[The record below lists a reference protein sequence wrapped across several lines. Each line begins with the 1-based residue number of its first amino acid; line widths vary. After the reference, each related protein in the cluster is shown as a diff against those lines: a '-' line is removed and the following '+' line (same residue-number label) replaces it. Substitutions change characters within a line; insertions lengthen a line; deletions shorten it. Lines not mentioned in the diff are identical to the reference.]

1 MNRQSFALLL
11 NKYLNG
17 QCTAAEQK
25 VVEQWYDLLDETP
38 TAEWN
43 AAELEEQ
50 LWQKIRKHT
59 RGEWLQPTDVQRTF
73 SIFHNRNRMV
83 TIAASVLL
91 VFGVVLAFYFKR
103 NIEPSVAVH
112 TPASLEG
119 MMQTTN
125 STGKAM
131 KIALEDGSQVTLQP
145 QSKLHY
151 PEKFGELSRE
161 VYLEGEG
168 FFEVQKNPAKPF
180 FVYTG
185 NVTTKV
191 LGTSF
196 YVKSIDGIKK
206 IEVEVVSGRVSVY
219 EKENSSLS
227 KDNQTNG
234 VVLTPNHKVTFFA
247 ESNLFVTNIVRNPV
261 IQTPKIQDT
270 KVFFEF
276 DDTPVLAVLNKL
288 REAYG
293 VDILV
298 ENEAINNCLL
308 TADITHQTL
317 YTKLDIICAAIGAT
331 YEVKGTTIL
340 LSGMGCK

>member
-11 NKYLNG
+11 NKYLNR
-17 QCTAAEQK
+17 QCSAAEQR
-25 VVEQWYDLLDETP
+25 VVEQWYDLLDEMP
-38 TAEWN
+38 GAEWN
-43 AAELEEQ
+43 AAELEEK

-59 RGEWLQPTDVQRTF
+59 KGEEIQETEVRRTF
-73 SIFHNRNRMV
+73 SIFHNSNKYV
-83 TIAASVLL
+83 SIAASVLL
-91 VFGVVLAFYFKR
+91 VLGVVLAFYLKK
-103 NIEPSVAVH
+103 NTDTSVKIYTH
-112 TPASLEG
+112 PIREG
-119 MMQTTN
+119 MIETAN
-125 STGKAM
+125 SSDKAM
-131 KIALEDGSQVTLQP
+131 RIELEDGSIVTLQP
-145 QSKLHY
+145 HSKLQY
-151 PEKFGELSRE
+151 PDKFSDINRE

-196 YVKSIDGIKK
+196 YVKSIDGVKK

-219 EKENSSLS
+219 EKENKSAN
-227 KDNQTNG
+227 KGNEING

-247 ESNLFVTNIVRNPV
+247 ESNLFVTNIVKNPV

-270 KVFFEF
+270 RVFFEF
-276 DDTPVLAVLNKL
+276 DDTPVSDVLDKL

-293 VDILV
+293 LDILV
-298 ENEAINNCLL
+298 ENEAINKCFL
-308 TADITHQTL
+308 TADITHQPL
-317 YTKLDIICAAIGAT
+317 YTKLDIICAAIGTT

-340 LSGMGCK
+340 LSGKGCQ

>member
-17 QCTAAEQK
+17 QCTFAEQK
-25 VVEQWYDLLDETP
+25 VVEQWYDLLDEMP

-59 RGEWLQPTDVQRTF
+59 KDEWVQENEIQTTF

-83 TIAASVLL
+83 TIAASILV
-91 VFGVVLAFYFKR
+91 VFGVVLSFYLKK
-103 NIEPSVAVH
+103 NIAPSVDSDI
-112 TPASLEG
+112 PASVEG
-119 MMQTTN
+119 MMETANKTN
-125 STGKAM
+125 KAV
-131 KIALEDGSQVTLQP
+131 KIMLADGSQVTLQP

-151 PEKFGELSRE
+151 PEKFGEVSRE

-168 FFEVQKNPAKPF
+168 FFEVQKNPLKPF

-219 EKENSSLS
+219 EKENNSIN

-234 VVLTPNHKVTFFA
+234 VVLTPNHRVTFFA
-247 ESNLFVTNIVRNPV
+247 ESNLFVTNIVKNPI

-276 DDTPVLAVLNKL
+276 DDTPVLDVVNKL

-317 YTKLDIICAAIGAT
+317 YTKLDIICAAIGAS

-340 LSGMGCK
+340 LSGKGCQ

>member
-17 QCTAAEQK
+17 ECTAAEQK
-25 VVEQWYDLLDETP
+25 VVEQWYDLLDEIP
-38 TAEWN
+38 NAEWN
-43 AAELEEQ
+43 AKELEEK

-59 RGEWLQPTDVQRTF
+59 KGEFIEEEPQPTFKVIAKRYAA
-73 SIFHNRNRMV
+73 V
-83 TIAASVLL
+83 GVAASVLL
-91 VFGVVLAFYFKR
+91 VLGAIIGLYLKNNTDATTPIQSFSAKKGL
-103 NIEPSVAVH
+103 IEKVNTSAQ
-112 TPASLEG
+112 AI
-119 MMQTTN
+119 
-125 STGKAM
+125 
-131 KIALEDGSQVTLQP
+131 KIALKDGSSVTLQP
-145 QSKLHY
+145 NSKISY
-151 PEKFGELSRE
+151 PEKFADVNRE

-168 FFEVQKNPAKPF
+168 FFEVQRNPSMPF

-196 YVKSIDGIKK
+196 HVKSIDGVKK

-219 EKENSSLS
+219 EKENNKIK
-227 KDNQTNG
+227 KDKQTNG

-247 ESNLFVTNIVRNPV
+247 ESNLFVTNIVKNPV

-276 DDTPVLAVLNKL
+276 DDTPVLEVLNKL

-293 VDILV
+293 LDILV
-298 ENEAINNCLL
+298 DDEGINKCFL
-308 TADITHQTL
+308 TADITHQPL
-317 YTKLDIICAAIGAT
+317 YTKLDIICAAIGAS

-340 LSGMGCK
+340 LSGKGCE

>member
-17 QCTAAEQK
+17 QCTATEQK
-25 VVEQWYDLLDETP
+25 VVEQWYDLLDEIP

-50 LWQKIRKHT
+50 LWQKIKNHT
-59 RGEWLQPTDVQRTF
+59 KSEWAQETDVQQTF
-73 SIFHNRNRMV
+73 SIFHNRSTSV
-83 TIAASVLL
+83 KIAASILL
-91 VFGVVLAFYFKR
+91 VFGVALGFYLKK
-103 NIEPSVAVH
+103 NASTSIAIH
-112 TPASLEG
+112 TPASQEG
-119 MMQTTN
+119 MKETTN
-125 STGKAM
+125 QSNKAM

-145 QSKLHY
+145 LSKLHY
-151 PEKFGELSRE
+151 PEQFGDASRE

-168 FFEVQKNPAKPF
+168 FFEVQKNPTKPF

-196 YVKSIDGIKK
+196 HVKNIDGVKK

-219 EKENSSLS
+219 EKENNIIN
-227 KDNQTNG
+227 KDNETNG

-247 ESNLFVTNIVRNPV
+247 ESNLFVTNIVKNPI

-276 DDTPVLAVLNKL
+276 DDTPVLDVLNKL

-293 VDILV
+293 IDILV
-298 ENEAINNCLL
+298 ENEAINKCLL
-308 TADITHQTL
+308 TADITHQPL
-317 YTKLDIICAAIGAT
+317 YTKLDIISAAIGAS

-340 LSGMGCK
+340 LNGKGCK

>member
-1 MNRQSFALLL
+1 MTYTQNHLYIMNRQSFALLL
-11 NKYLNG
+11 SKYLNG

-25 VVEQWYDLLDETP
+25 LVEQWYDLLDDMP
-38 TAEWN
+38 AAEWN

-50 LWQKIRKHT
+50 LWQKIKKHT
-59 RGEWLQPTDVQRTF
+59 RGEWIQEAEVQPRF
-73 SIFHNRNRMV
+73 GIFLNRNRMV
-83 TIAASVLL
+83 GIAASVLL
-91 VFGVVLAFYFKR
+91 VFGVALGFYLKS
-103 NIEPSVAVH
+103 NTANPVAIYDPSTQEDMIETVNKSDKV
-112 TPASLEG
+112 
-119 MMQTTN
+119 
-125 STGKAM
+125 M
-131 KIALEDGSQVTLQP
+131 KIALEDGSQVTLHP
-145 QSKLHY
+145 HSKLHY
-151 PEKFGELSRE
+151 PEKFGDNTRE

-196 YVKSIDGIKK
+196 YVKSIDGVKK

-219 EKENSSLS
+219 EKENKNIN

-247 ESNLFVTNIVRNPV
+247 ESNLFVTNIVKNPI

-276 DDTPVLAVLNKL
+276 DDTPVLSVLKKL

-293 VDILV
+293 FDILV
-298 ENEAINNCLL
+298 
-308 TADITHQTL
+308 
-317 YTKLDIICAAIGAT
+317 
-331 YEVKGTTIL
+331 
-340 LSGMGCK
+340 

>member
-11 NKYLNG
+11 NKYLHG
-17 QCTAAEQK
+17 QCTTAEQK
-25 VVEQWYDLLDETP
+25 VVEQWYELLDDMP
-38 TAEWN
+38 DVEWN

-59 RGEWLQPTDVQRTF
+59 KGDLMPEAQVQRTF
-73 SIFHNRNRMV
+73 SIFQN
-83 TIAASVLL
+83 TSILTKIAASILL
-91 VFGVVLAFYFKR
+91 IFGITLAFYLKNR
-103 NIEPSVAVH
+103 TDESVSINQSAGLKGLIEK
-112 TPASLEG
+112 
-119 MMQTTN
+119 TN
-125 STGKAM
+125 NSNQAM
-131 KIALEDGSQVTLQP
+131 KIVLEDGSAVTLQP
-145 QSKLHY
+145 HSKLHY
-151 PEKFGELSRE
+151 PEKFSEANRE
-161 VYLEGEG
+161 VYLKGEG
-168 FFEVQKNPAKPF
+168 FFEVQKNPTKPF

-196 YVKSIDGIKK
+196 YVKNIDGVKK

-219 EKENSSLS
+219 EEENHNIN

-247 ESNLFVTNIVRNPV
+247 ESNLFVTNIVKNPI

-270 KVFFEF
+270 RVFFEF
-276 DDTPVLAVLNKL
+276 DDTPVLAVLSKL

-317 YTKLDIICAAIGAT
+317 YTKLDIICAAIGAS

-340 LSGMGCK
+340 LSGKGCQ